1 MEVFMNYLTLLTEIS
16 PGEGFGFNGNI
27 LETNILNLAV
37 VLGVVISFGGDALR
51 SLLENRKQ
59 TILKNLQ
66 EADKRAK
73 EAQEKLV
80 QAKTQLE
87 LAQKKASEIRQ
98 QGLLAIEKEKEKCI
112 EKAEQDAARLEEKKQ
127 ETIRFHQQKAVTQ
140 ISQQVIFLALKQ
152 VREKLKSRVDG
163 TLHASI
169 NNFNIALFTKYKAN

>member
-1 MEVFMNYLTLLTEIS
+1 MDYLTLFNDIA

-37 VLGVVISFGGDALR
+37 VLGIVISFGGDALR
-51 SLLENRKQ
+51 LLLENRQQ

-66 EADKRAK
+66 EADQRAK
-73 EAQEKLV
+73 EAQEKLL

-87 LAQKKASEIRQ
+87 LAQQKANQIRENNKKV
-98 QGLLAIEKEKEKCI
+98 IEKETEKWV
-112 EKAEQDAARLEEKKQ
+112 EKAQQDAVRLEEKKQ
-127 ETIRFHQQKAVTQ
+127 ETIRFQQQKAITQ

-163 TLHASI
+163 TIHTSI
-169 NNFNIALFTKYKAN
+169 NNFNIALFSKYKAWS